1 MLTVLLLYHNRSY
14 LSSRLAT
21 KPSFLAGLR
30 YVLTKRLLLR
40 LILVY
45 SLTSFLNAGLM
56 LSIMLL
62 AQAKEGYDMSPKD
75 VSRVNTHTDR
85 LTTGIYLFA
94 DFPLPHSP

>member
-1 MLTVLLLYHNRSY
+1 MLT
-14 LSSRLAT
+14 
-21 KPSFLAGLR
+21 KG
-30 YVLTKRLLLR
+30 LLLR

-75 VSRVNTHTDR
+75 VR
-85 LTTGIYLFA
+85 L
-94 DFPLPHSP
+94 

>member
-1 MLTVLLLYHNRSY
+1 MACAYLLSAIFHKINRSY
-14 LSSRLAT
+14 LSSSLAT

-30 YVLTKRLLLR
+30 YVLTKGLLLR

-75 VSRVNTHTDR
+75 VR
-85 LTTGIYLFA
+85 L
-94 DFPLPHSP
+94 